1 VGSLGTGVTGVRS
14 RQGQVPGLYWN
25 EGAVAKAVQG
35 ELAAHQRDTGS
46 DSHGDRADGGAV
58 RREGAL
64 LDSTGRYYR
73 LNMVPGLEQIGMKEA
88 RKVEEIAAAARKY
101 ISSQKTHRQMQ
112 ACASSIPGREC

>member
-1 VGSLGTGVTGVRS
+1 VLLLKPFKENSPHISET
-14 RQGQVPGLYWN
+14 
-25 EGAVAKAVQG
+25 
-35 ELAAHQRDTGS
+35 LAAIATETEQTAERF
-46 DSHGDRADGGAV
+46 